1 MGIDPDTIG
10 PRISESVGAAAQLI
24 ATRAVVVGQ
33 NLLSVAAQ
41 TALMLY
47 LLFFFLRDGDK
58 LLATLNYAIPM
69 GDGRQQTLFR
79 RFAAVTR
86 ATLKGSLLVGLVQ
99 GALGGVLFWIL
110 GLRAPVFWGVIMA
123 MLSLL
128 PIVGPR
134 IVWAPVALYLMFTGS
149 MTKGIILVIGGVL
162 VVGTADNI
170 LRPLLVGRETR
181 MPDYMVLLSTL
192 GGLSV
197 FGPAGFVAGP
207 VLAALFLSVWDMFA
221 QEQRGVVL
229 RQERRYASF
238 RGNITMQ
245 GFAIFDTAIGRCA
258 IAWGDGGVIGVKLPE
273 RSDAAMRAR
282 MARQHPEA
290 RETAPPQ
297 EIEAAIADIRR
308 LLDGHKQDLSRIDLD
323 MSAVPD
329 FEQRVYVE
337 TRSIPPGETLTYG
350 DIATRLGDVGLSRAV
365 GQALGR
371 NPFAIVVPCHRVLAA
386 GGKSGGFSAVGG
398 VETKRRLLEIE
409 GARDLHPTLPWD
421 PIR

>member
-1 MGIDPDTIG
+1 MEQRRIERAWFFIFLAAVTVAFLWLTLDFIEPVFWAAVLAIIFNPLQHRLEELLRQRKTQAALITTIVIVVVVFLPLVLIGVAMSQEALNLYDRIQSGTVNLQGVVTQLDPILRDAAVRVGIDPATIG
-10 PRISESVGAAAQLI
+10 PRISESIGAAAKLI

-33 NLLSVAAQ
+33 NLLSVVAQ

-47 LLFFFLRDGDK
+47 VLFFFLRDGDK

-79 RFAAVTR
+79 RFASVTR

-99 GALGGVLFWIL
+99 GALGGSLFWVL
-110 GLRAPVFWGVIMA
+110 GLRAAVFWGVIMA

-128 PIVGPR
+128 PIVGPS

-149 MTKGIILVIGGVL
+149 MTKGIVLVVGGVL
-162 VVGTADNI
+162 VVGMADNI

-229 RQERRYASF
+229 A
-238 RGNITMQ
+238 
-245 GFAIFDTAIGRCA
+245 
-258 IAWGDGGVIGVKLPE
+258 
-273 RSDAAMRAR
+273 RSDGT
-282 MARQHPEA
+282 HPSE
-290 RETAPPQ
+290 E
-297 EIEAAIADIRR
+297 
-308 LLDGHKQDLSRIDLD
+308 K
-323 MSAVPD
+323 
-329 FEQRVYVE
+329 
-337 TRSIPPGETLTYG
+337 
-350 DIATRLGDVGLSRAV
+350 
-365 GQALGR
+365 
-371 NPFAIVVPCHRVLAA
+371 
-386 GGKSGGFSAVGG
+386 
-398 VETKRRLLEIE
+398 
-409 GARDLHPTLPWD
+409 
-421 PIR
+421 

>member
-1 MGIDPDTIG
+1 MEQRRIERAWFFIFLAAVTVAFLWLTLDFIEPVFWAAVLAIIFNPLQRQLEEHLKGRKTQAAVIATIMIVLVVFLPLVLLGVAVSQEALNLYDRIQSGNVNLQDVVSRIDPILRGIAARMGIDPDTIG
-10 PRISESVGAAAQLI
+10 PRISESIGAAAQLI

-58 LLATLNYAIPM
+58 LLATLNYAMPM
-69 GDGRQQTLFR
+69 GNGRQQTLFR
-79 RFAAVTR
+79 RFASVTR

-99 GALGGVLFWIL
+99 GALGGLLFWIL
-110 GLRAPVFWGVIMA
+110 GLRSPVFWGVIMA

-128 PIVGPR
+128 PIVGPA

-149 MTKGIILVIGGVL
+149 LTKGIILVVGGVL

-170 LRPLLVGRETR
+170 LRPVLVGRETR

-229 RQERRYASF
+229 A
-238 RGNITMQ
+238 
-245 GFAIFDTAIGRCA
+245 
-258 IAWGDGGVIGVKLPE
+258 
-273 RSDAAMRAR
+273 RSDGT
-282 MARQHPEA
+282 HPSEEA
-290 RETAPPQ
+290 
-297 EIEAAIADIRR
+297 
-308 LLDGHKQDLSRIDLD
+308 
-323 MSAVPD
+323 
-329 FEQRVYVE
+329 
-337 TRSIPPGETLTYG
+337 
-350 DIATRLGDVGLSRAV
+350 
-365 GQALGR
+365 
-371 NPFAIVVPCHRVLAA
+371 
-386 GGKSGGFSAVGG
+386 
-398 VETKRRLLEIE
+398 
-409 GARDLHPTLPWD
+409 
-421 PIR
+421 

>member
-1 MGIDPDTIG
+1 
-10 PRISESVGAAAQLI
+10 
-24 ATRAVVVGQ
+24 
-33 NLLSVAAQ
+33 
-41 TALMLY
+41 MLY

-79 RFAAVTR
+79 RFASVTR

-99 GALGGVLFWIL
+99 GALGGLLFWIL

-128 PIVGPR
+128 PIVGPS

-149 MTKGIILVIGGVL
+149 MTKGIILVVGGVL

-229 RQERRYASF
+229 A
-238 RGNITMQ
+238 
-245 GFAIFDTAIGRCA
+245 
-258 IAWGDGGVIGVKLPE
+258 
-273 RSDAAMRAR
+273 RSDGT
-282 MARQHPEA
+282 HPSE
-290 RETAPPQ
+290 ET
-297 EIEAAIADIRR
+297 
-308 LLDGHKQDLSRIDLD
+308 
-323 MSAVPD
+323 
-329 FEQRVYVE
+329 
-337 TRSIPPGETLTYG
+337 
-350 DIATRLGDVGLSRAV
+350 
-365 GQALGR
+365 
-371 NPFAIVVPCHRVLAA
+371 
-386 GGKSGGFSAVGG
+386 
-398 VETKRRLLEIE
+398 
-409 GARDLHPTLPWD
+409 
-421 PIR
+421 